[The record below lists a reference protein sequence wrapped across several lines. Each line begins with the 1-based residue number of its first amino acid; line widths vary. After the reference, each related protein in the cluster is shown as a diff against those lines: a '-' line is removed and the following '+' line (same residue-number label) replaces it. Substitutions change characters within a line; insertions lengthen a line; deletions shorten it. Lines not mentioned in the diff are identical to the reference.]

1 MSDLSR
7 ILVAEDEILLLLTLV
22 DSLADKGF
30 EAVPVTSA
38 RAAVS
43 LLDTGIDALVTD
55 IELPGNYSGL
65 QLARLTARM
74 RPGLPIV
81 VVSGGVRP
89 KADDLPPG
97 AVFLPKPYRVEDIV
111 SALQRQRT
119 ARAA

>member
-7 ILVAEDEILLLLTLV
+7 ILVAEDEILLLLSLV
-22 DSLADKGF
+22 DGLAEHGH

-43 LLDTGIDALVTD
+43 LLDTDIDALVTD

-65 QLARLTARM
+65 QLARLTARL

-89 KADDLPPG
+89 KSDELPPG
-97 AVFLPKPYRVEDIV
+97 AIFLPKPYRIEDIMA
-111 SALQRQRT
+111 ALERQRT

>member
-7 ILVAEDEILLLLTLV
+7 ILVAEDEILLLLSLV
-22 DSLADKGF
+22 DGLAEYGH

-55 IELPGNYSGL
+55 TELPGNYSGL
-65 QLARLTARM
+65 QLARLTARL

-89 KADDLPPG
+89 KSDDLPPG
-97 AVFLPKPYRVEDIV
+97 AIFLPKPYRVEDII
-111 SALQRQRT
+111 SALERQRT

>member
-7 ILVAEDEILLLLTLV
+7 ILVAEDEILLLLSLV
-22 DSLADKGF
+22 DSLTEHGL

-65 QLARLTARM
+65 QLARLTARL
-74 RPGLPIV
+74 RPDMPIV

-89 KADDLPPG
+89 GSEDLPAG
-97 AVFLPKPYRVEDIV
+97 AVFLPKPYRVEDIL
-111 SALQRQRT
+111 SALEDQRT